1 MTDGFLPFEL
11 PGGDAFHLKLA
22 SVVMKAVQA
31 RIPGASA
38 AEELLMPCA
47 GKLGDDAHLIKAQ
60 VTANHLCSLQRLQ
73 GAHLVCQRCCDPA
86 INDSISKLNGE
97 AR

>member
-1 MTDGFLPFEL
+1 
-11 PGGDAFHLKLA
+11 
-22 SVVMKAVQA
+22 MKAVQA

-47 GKLGDDAHLIKAQ
+47 GKLGDDANLIKAQ

-86 INDSISKLNGE
+86 IYDSFLS
-97 AR
+97 